1 MRGERRLLHLG
12 EYLVGRACQQLPQ
25 DVREERYQ
33 EWAAELPAILHD
45 PQVRFAPRRAVRM
58 LGYAADTQRGT
69 IMTPCTARGQLPRL
83 CATANVLLPVAGL
96 VVVALSIWSIVRAPG
111 YGLNYLRLAWGLLI
125 VAYHLRRRVRSAGR
139 ATTLLGI
146 SATLAAGAVLLGEAA
161 QAPRDWVNY
170 VLPAVVLLPLLVG
183 LPLAWWLRRLQ
194 ARTGGR
200 HAAPSDP

>member
-1 MRGERRLLHLG
+1 
-12 EYLVGRACQQLPQ
+12 VGLACQQLPQ
-25 DVREERYQ
+25 DIREERYE

-45 PQVRFAPRRAVRM
+45 PQVRFAPRRAMRM

-69 IMTPCTARGQLPRL
+69 IMTPCTARGQVRPL

-96 VVVALSIWSIVRAPG
+96 VVVALSIWSIVQAPG
-111 YGLNYLRLAWGLLI
+111 NGLNYLRLAWGLLI
-125 VAYHLRRRVRSAGR
+125 VAYHIRRRVHSAGR
-139 ATTLLGI
+139 VTTLTGI
-146 SATLAAGAVLLGEAA
+146 SATLAGGAVLLGEAV
-161 QAPRDWVNY
+161 QAPGDWANY

-194 ARTGGR
+194 GRTGGR